1 MSLGSPFGLYP
12 GRSDKEVVI
21 DAAWEPPGK
30 RARGVDAF
38 IAPGA
43 IVLVVAGPLTPSSIP
58 GLCAS
63 LHQLEG
69 RPGDTVVCDLSTLG
83 GSDAGT
89 VDALARLQ
97 LTARRLGRQIRLR
110 HASSELQELLVLM
123 GLREVLPLCET

>member
-1 MSLGSPFGLYP
+1 M
-12 GRSDKEVVI
+12 I
-21 DAAWEPPGK
+21 DAAGEPPGK
-30 RARGVDAF
+30 RARGVEGF

-43 IVLVVAGPLTPSSIP
+43 IVLVVVGPLTPSSIP

-63 LHQLEG
+63 LHLLEG
-69 RPGDTVVCDLSTLG
+69 RPGDPVVCDLGTLE

-97 LTARRLGRQIRLR
+97 LTARRFGRQIRLR